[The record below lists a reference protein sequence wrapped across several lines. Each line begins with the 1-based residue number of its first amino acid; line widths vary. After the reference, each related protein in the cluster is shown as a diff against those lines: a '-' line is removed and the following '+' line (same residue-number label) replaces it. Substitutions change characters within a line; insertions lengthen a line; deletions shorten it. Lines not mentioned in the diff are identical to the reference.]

1 MAKHIDADAEAKKYL
16 DCQLEKTKTERFP
29 DLLTLLLVVAL
40 IGAFALSFWII
51 PDRDFSEE
59 ENRTL
64 AQFPEFSV
72 ERLVSGD
79 FTADF
84 AEYMAAQ
91 FPLRDKLVGLKA
103 ASELAMVKLENNGVM
118 INGDTLAERFDEVN
132 GENVKTNTDA
142 IGAFVNACRDAGINA
157 KFGVVGRAMD
167 IVEFPM
173 YGTDAED
180 AAWAK
185 LDGIDMIDLRK
196 AMEGHE
202 NEYVYYR
209 TDHHYTTLGA
219 YYTYAYLAPEIG
231 IEANA
236 KDHYVIERASDEF
249 YGTTYSKAGTKWI
262 APDEIDYYRFDGDD
276 DFIVNVEDTGK
287 ARKGFY
293 FREYLGQ
300 KDKYS
305 SFLGGN
311 YARVDIIGKA
321 ADGEKRPKLLLVK
334 DSFGHALAPFLAEHY
349 DIVMIDPRYY
359 RKPLVK
365 LAQDEGIGTVLVIC
379 NMDTLSSAT
388 PFAVLR
394 MGIK

>member
-16 DCQLEKTKTERFP
+16 GDQLEKTKTERLP
-29 DLLTLLLVVAL
+29 DLLTVLLVVAL
-40 IGAFALSFWII
+40 IGAFALAFWII
-51 PDRDFSEE
+51 PDRDFSED

-64 AQFPEFSV
+64 TQFPEFSV
-72 ERLVSGD
+72 KTLVSGE
-79 FTADF
+79 FTASF
-84 AEYMAAQ
+84 ADYMADQ

-103 ASELAMVKLENNGVM
+103 ASEVAMVKLENNGVM
-118 INGDTLAERFDEVN
+118 INGDTLAERFDSVN
-132 GENVKTNTDA
+132 EENVKANTDA
-142 IGAFVNACRDAGINA
+142 IGAFIGACREAGINA

-167 IVEFPM
+167 VAEFPM
-173 YGTDAED
+173 FGTEAED

-185 LDGIDMIDLRK
+185 LDGVDAIDLRS
-196 AMEGHE
+196 AMDGHE
-202 NEYVYYR
+202 SEYVYYR

-219 YYTYAYLAPEIG
+219 YYTYASLAPELG
-231 IEANA
+231 YTAHA
-236 KDHYVIERASDEF
+236 RGHYVVERAADGF

-262 APDEIDYYRFDGDD
+262 APDAIDYYRFDGDD
-276 DFIVNVEDTGK
+276 AFTVTVEDTGEV
-287 ARKGFY
+287 RKGFY
-293 FREYLGQ
+293 FREYLLQ

-311 YARVDIIGKA
+311 YARVDIVGEA
-321 ADGEKRPKLLLVK
+321 AEGETRPKLLLVK

-394 MGIK
+394 MGLK